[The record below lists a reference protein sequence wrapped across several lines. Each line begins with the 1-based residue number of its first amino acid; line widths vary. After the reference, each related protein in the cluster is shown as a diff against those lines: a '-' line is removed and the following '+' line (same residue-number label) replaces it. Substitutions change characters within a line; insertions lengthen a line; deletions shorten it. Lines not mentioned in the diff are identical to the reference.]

1 MRPSSPGSGT
11 PLRAGAGEM
20 RAVVRGA
27 GETIVFG
34 ASARCLW
41 TSRSGGDRTP
51 LASTG
56 MADLNL
62 SSKDAR
68 QSSAEPMRL
77 SDDAGRPSKAVKRW
91 SSDAFWQPG
100 ISDRSAAASKPTC
113 GSKLAS
119 ATRLIGRADPS
130 GTRTGK
136 MSGWIVPKTE
146 IPEPGNPV
154 SAGPACVPPDLR
166 TKLKNIAGRPEGTR
180 ADPQSSQYVPT
191 RTPTSPLAQRPTA
204 TYVPRRAGKKT
215 LDCGINGSAQ
225 RAAIAAQCAQVSS
238 CALAAPL
245 QR

>member
-1 MRPSSPGSGT
+1 MRPSSPVSGP
-11 PLRAGAGEM
+11 PLRAGPGER
-20 RAVVRGA
+20 RAVERGA
-27 GETIVFG
+27 ESIVLG

-41 TSRSGGDRTP
+41 TSRSGGDRTL

-77 SDDAGRPSKAVKRW
+77 SDDAGRPSKALKRW
-91 SSDAFWQPG
+91 SSDAFWQAG
-100 ISDRSAAASKPTC
+100 MSDLAAAASNPAC

-119 ATRLIGRADPS
+119 STRLIGRADPS

-166 TKLKNIAGRPEGTR
+166 TKLKNIAAIPNGI
-180 ADPQSSQYVPT
+180 A
-191 RTPTSPLAQRPTA
+191 RTPNRYNRSPLVPPQRLEASVQRQRTSPD
-204 TYVPRRAGKKT
+204 VRA
-215 LDCGINGSAQ
+215 
-225 RAAIAAQCAQVSS
+225 R
-238 CALAAPL
+238 
-245 QR
+245 